1 MKSRRDVRIFWVS
14 FFSTLC
20 VLGLILGLLV
30 VDCESRRIGFG
41 DNKTLIYEITGKN
54 LNLSCNNGKLCYNNS
69 VSLTIKKLNTA
80 ARLTEDF

>member
-1 MKSRRDVRIFWVS
+1 MKSNRDARIFFIS

-20 VLGLILGLLV
+20 VLGLVLGLLV

-54 LNLSCNNGKLCYNNS
+54 LNLSCNTGRLCYNNS
-69 VSLTIKKLNTA
+69 VSLRNKEFDTIGN
-80 ARLTEDF
+80 LTEDF